1 MADFFQNGS
10 ITTLHNLT
18 RRSIVDLE
26 RELSAFAQKRSIG
39 LVLPSLY
46 SELEGPAL
54 ENIVQELMKVPYLNQ
69 IVIGLDRADEKQ
81 FAHAKEY
88 FSRLPQEHTL
98 LWHDG
103 PRLKRW
109 IKSCQNSGWRQLSL
123 VKGAMFGTVS
133 ALCLLCAMLM
143 L

>member
-54 ENIVQELMKVPYLNQ
+54 ENIVQELMKVPYLTKLLSDLIAPMRNNLLMQ
-69 IVIGLDRADEKQ
+69 KNIFLVSHKNIHFYGMT
-81 FAHAKEY
+81 AHA
-88 FSRLPQEHTL
+88 L
-98 LWHDG
+98 
-103 PRLKRW
+103 
-109 IKSCQNSGWRQLSL
+109 
-123 VKGAMFGTVS
+123 
-133 ALCLLCAMLM
+133 
-143 L
+143 

>member
-18 RRSIVDLE
+18 RRSIEDLE

-54 ENIVQELMKVPYLNQ
+54 GKYCAGANKSSL
-69 IVIGLDRADEKQ
+69 
-81 FAHAKEY
+81 
-88 FSRLPQEHTL
+88 SRPNCY
-98 LWHDG
+98 W
-103 PRLKRW
+103 
-109 IKSCQNSGWRQLSL
+109 
-123 VKGAMFGTVS
+123 A
-133 ALCLLCAMLM
+133 
-143 L
+143 